1 MHLTPRI
8 EQAVTKLY
16 KAFHNNTL
24 HPECCKKCAVG
35 NICNNLDFWQHLSD
49 AHGSLQLNYIGRV
62 HQQLGRKFY
71 GYTPQEILKIEAAF
85 LKGCGYSL
93 PLHYKG
99 IRPENP
105 EDKETLFNG
114 LCAVIELLC
123 ELDTID
129 SIMDYKT
136 LFAFDKKSKQT
147 KNEGILTF

>member
-62 HQQLGRKFY
+62 HQQLGTQPVSKNHLRQHLLWASATLF
-71 GYTPQEILKIEAAF
+71 
-85 LKGCGYSL
+85 
-93 PLHYKG
+93 
-99 IRPENP
+99 RPE
-105 EDKETLFNG
+105 K
-114 LCAVIELLC
+114 I
-123 ELDTID
+123 
-129 SIMDYKT
+129 
-136 LFAFDKKSKQT
+136 
-147 KNEGILTF
+147 